1 MLFQP
6 PVEEMIKKVGSNY
19 ALDNLMAKRAK
30 QVFQQPTPEVQDGLK
45 TELQVACEDII
56 SGKVVA
62 TSNDIE
68 N

>member
-6 PVEEMIKKVGSNY
+6 PVEEMVKKVGSSY
-19 ALDNLMAKRAK
+19 ALANLMAKRAK
-30 QVFQQPTPEVQDGLK
+30 QVFQQPTPEVQDGIK

-56 SGKVVA
+56 NGRVVA
-62 TSNDIE
+62 TSNESE